1 MGGQQPIRPVGD
13 VDQQL
18 TESIVARAVRFSRRV
33 HGRDALPQKVTEGN
47 EAHCITLAQR
57 AAF

>member
-13 VDQQL
+13 IDQQL
-18 TESIVARAVRFSRRV
+18 TESIVARAVLNSRRV
-33 HGRDALPQKVTEGN
+33 HGQDRLPQQFTEGN
-47 EAHCITLAQR
+47 EAHFITLAQR